1 MANPENDKV
10 IDLVPKIKARA
21 ANAVIDPEKDLVVSL
36 AMDLLKVLQEETH
49 EHALDVLTALQVV
62 NSTIGRMYVEY
73 YGKEE
78 SMKMVTSAAVASKM
92 YEANYT
98 RISK

>member
-1 MANPENDKV
+1 MESPEDDKV

-21 ANAVIDPEKDLVVSL
+21 ANAALAPEKDLVVSL
-36 AMDLLKVLQEETH
+36 AMGLLKALREETH

-62 NSTIGRMYVEY
+62 NNTIGSMYVEH

-78 SMKMVTSAAVASKM
+78 SMKMLTAASVASRM
-92 YEANYT
+92 YEACYT
-98 RISK
+98 RSSK